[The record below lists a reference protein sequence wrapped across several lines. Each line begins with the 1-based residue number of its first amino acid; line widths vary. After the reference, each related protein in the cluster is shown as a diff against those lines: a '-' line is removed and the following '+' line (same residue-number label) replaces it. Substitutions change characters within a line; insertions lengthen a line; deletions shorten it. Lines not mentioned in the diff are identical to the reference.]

1 MTPPVYKSP
10 FSSSKCASGQA
21 VRPSA
26 QAMSIPKSQDNG
38 FSKAGYPQFCGL
50 STSPMDFGT
59 DFGLF
64 CSDAFPAAGH
74 RRSTISSALGPAIE
88 HSGFLSFFS
97 RGHPSEDGQ
106 ISSPDEESKH

>member
-64 CSDAFPAAGH
+64 CSDAFPAGLRMAAHIFAPKATRSIQGH
-74 RRSTISSALGPAIE
+74 LAMHGHESY
-88 HSGFLSFFS
+88 FS
-97 RGHPSEDGQ
+97 L
-106 ISSPDEESKH
+106 